1 MSGRTI
7 KPVRIESLLAGVLN
21 VGTWLA
27 SVVIAA
33 GLVLSLFYERTPF
46 PTGAQVVTAGIGL
59 FILLPIL
66 RVILMLTIFVK
77 ERDYKFAGAAA
88 VVLLI
93 IFAGFAIG
101 ILSKIGVTTR
111 KCRNCPVREAT
122 AMLASSVIPAET
134 RFSRCPKAAKAAV
147 YRKVL
152 FRDRNQISKR
162 TLFTLKRRPDALRAV
177 FSTRSIGANSRS
189 TPKIVQIWF
198 SRTGQF

>member
-1 MSGRTI
+1 MSSRTV

-27 SVVIAA
+27 SVVIVA
-33 GLVLSLFYERTPF
+33 GLVLSLFKRTSF

-77 ERDYKFAGAAA
+77 ERDYKFAAAAAA

-101 ILSKIGVTTR
+101 ILSK
-111 KCRNCPVREAT
+111 
-122 AMLASSVIPAET
+122 
-134 RFSRCPKAAKAAV
+134 
-147 YRKVL
+147 
-152 FRDRNQISKR
+152 
-162 TLFTLKRRPDALRAV
+162 
-177 FSTRSIGANSRS
+177 
-189 TPKIVQIWF
+189 
-198 SRTGQF
+198 

>member
-1 MSGRTI
+1 VSSRTI

-33 GLVLSLFYERTPF
+33 GLVLSLFYERTAF

-77 ERDYKFAGAAA
+77 ERDYKFAAAAA

-101 ILSKIGVTTR
+101 VLSK
-111 KCRNCPVREAT
+111 
-122 AMLASSVIPAET
+122 
-134 RFSRCPKAAKAAV
+134 
-147 YRKVL
+147 
-152 FRDRNQISKR
+152 
-162 TLFTLKRRPDALRAV
+162 
-177 FSTRSIGANSRS
+177 
-189 TPKIVQIWF
+189 
-198 SRTGQF
+198 

>member
-1 MSGRTI
+1 MSSRTI

-33 GLVLSLFYERTPF
+33 GLVLSLFHERTPF

-77 ERDYKFAGAAA
+77 ERDYKFAAAAA

-101 ILSKIGVTTR
+101 ILSK
-111 KCRNCPVREAT
+111 
-122 AMLASSVIPAET
+122 
-134 RFSRCPKAAKAAV
+134 
-147 YRKVL
+147 
-152 FRDRNQISKR
+152 
-162 TLFTLKRRPDALRAV
+162 
-177 FSTRSIGANSRS
+177 
-189 TPKIVQIWF
+189 
-198 SRTGQF
+198 